1 MGGESQCKF
10 DFSHRVEEV
19 PEETDSVVANEVS
32 NAEIGSTASAEQ
44 FYDSL
49 LAAIDRLEESN
60 YVEEESCYMKGGD
73 CRHVF
78 VQFWGP
84 FVCHAK
90 STVDLKEFNIDDT
103 NRNHGAHT
111 SIEKVRR
118 SVKGCEKSLTMKCYV
133 FL

>member
-1 MGGESQCKF
+1 MGGERQCKF

-32 NAEIGSTASAEQ
+32 DAEIGSAASAEQ

-78 VQFWGP
+78 VQFLGGP
-84 FVCHAK
+84 FVC
-90 STVDLKEFNIDDT
+90 
-103 NRNHGAHT
+103 
-111 SIEKVRR
+111 
-118 SVKGCEKSLTMKCYV
+118 TMHSGFERIQY
-133 FL
+133 

>member
-32 NAEIGSTASAEQ
+32 DAEIGSAASAEQ

-78 VQFWGP
+78 VHFLGGLLC
-84 FVCHAK
+84 VLC
-90 STVDLKEFNIDDT
+90 TVDLKEFNIDVT
-103 NRNHGAHT
+103 TQNNGAQQRVPWP
-111 SIEKVRR
+111 SNFEC
-118 SVKGCEKSLTMKCYV
+118 SFS
-133 FL
+133 

>member
-1 MGGESQCKF
+1 MNWVKVIQIDTNRFWASDHTCEQTVGGESQCKF

-32 NAEIGSTASAEQ
+32 DAEIGSTASAEQ

-78 VQFWGP
+78 VQLFGV
-84 FVCHAK
+84 FF
-90 STVDLKEFNIDDT
+90 TV
-103 NRNHGAHT
+103 
-111 SIEKVRR
+111 
-118 SVKGCEKSLTMKCYV
+118 
-133 FL
+133 